1 MSALLHHLK
10 KLARPVITFA
20 LPPVCGL
27 CRRVVSEEVSLCPA
41 CWHKLHFI
49 APPFCGCCGTP
60 LLSKAAHG
68 SLCASC
74 LTTPPLYSVARAAVD
89 YDAPCRVLIGRFKY
103 GDQMHLAKTFVQ
115 WMQRI
120 GPEAIEGAN
129 LVVPVPLYRWRLFRR
144 KYNQAALLAEEVAKQ
159 NNLAMSYTALTRIR
173 STSPQVGKK
182 RAERLKNVR
191 GAFVAS
197 SEVEGKTVLL
207 IDDVYTTGATLD
219 SCTQALLERGAQE
232 VRVLSIARVIRPEH
246 VEAA

>member
-1 MSALLHHLK
+1 M
-10 KLARPVITFA
+10 TFV

-27 CRRVVSEEVSLCPA
+27 CRRVVSEESSLCPT
-41 CWHKLHFI
+41 CWNKLHFI

-60 LLSKAAHG
+60 LMSKAAHG

-89 YDAPCRVLIGRFKY
+89 YDAPCRLLVGRFKY
-103 GDQMHLAKTFVQ
+103 SDQMHLAKTFSH
-115 WMQRI
+115 WLQRI
-120 GPEAIEGAN
+120 GLDAIEGAD

-144 KYNQAALLAEEVAKQ
+144 KYNQAALLALEVAKQ
-159 NNLAMSYTALTRIR
+159 NHLPMSYTALSRIR

-191 GAFVAS
+191 GAFVATP
-197 SEVEGKTVLL
+197 EVEGKTILL
-207 IDDVYTTGATLD
+207 VDDVYTTGATLEA
-219 SCTQALLERGAQE
+219 CTQALLERGARE
-232 VRVLSIARVIRPEH
+232 VRVLAIARVIRPEH